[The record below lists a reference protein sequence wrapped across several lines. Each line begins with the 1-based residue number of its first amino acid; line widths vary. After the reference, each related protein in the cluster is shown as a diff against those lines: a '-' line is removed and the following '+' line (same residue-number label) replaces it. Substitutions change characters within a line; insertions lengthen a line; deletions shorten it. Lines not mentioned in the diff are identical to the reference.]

1 MTVGMLILRLTELV
15 ERQSQQIQQLIQ
27 RGERGEHQRAEFIQP
42 QQRAKHFEAVGE
54 RFRKLNPP
62 IFEDALDPTA
72 VEDWL
77 RTLENM
83 FRYTRVSEVEKVE
96 CASFML
102 RAPVRAMKMNE
113 FIQLRQGGM
122 TVGEYIR
129 KFEQLSRFP
138 THMINTDALKVERF
152 LEGLRP
158 ELYRDVIMVGIQDVS
173 YSQIA
178 ERALVAEQA
187 EQRISRAQEARRQFR
202 QGQGQRWPR
211 NDKKRTFQGQIQ
223 KPKFQPREGQQH
235 WDQGKRL
242 RIDQGKALIAQPSC
256 PRCGNPN
263 HPIEQKKVPARVFTI
278 TRSDA
283 EANPSVVTGKF
294 YIFCIPA
301 LVLLDSGATHSFV
314 STEYVR
320 RLGRTPDIHE
330 LSYSVTIPPGDVQQT
345 NLIVRACTILTEN
358 REFYAN
364 LIVLDMK
371 DYDIILGMDWLSR
384 YQATIDCKRKSV
396 TFQFLGIKPFTC
408 IGIEKG
414 FRVPIISVLKAQRL
428 LDRGCVGYLVSIM
441 AMEAQHNPNL
451 KNFQRYFLMIY
462 LGYH

>member
-1 MTVGMLILRLTELV
+1 MLIDRLTELV

-27 RGERGEHQRAEFIQP
+27 QGERGEHQRAKFIQP

-72 VEDWL
+72 AEDWL

-83 FRYTRVSEVEKVE
+83 FSARHWWDTMSSIEDVNTMTWDRFKELFRNKYFT
-96 CASFML
+96 
-102 RAPVRAMKMNE
+102 APVQVMKMNE

-122 TVGEYIR
+122 TVGEYIH
-129 KFEQLSRFP
+129 KFEQLSRFT

-158 ELYRDVIMVGIQDVS
+158 ELYTD
-173 YSQIA
+173 
-178 ERALVAEQA
+178 
-187 EQRISRAQEARRQFR
+187 
-202 QGQGQRWPR
+202 
-211 NDKKRTFQGQIQ
+211 
-223 KPKFQPREGQQH
+223 
-235 WDQGKRL
+235 GKCP

-256 PRCGNPN
+256 PRCGGQHTAACPIETRTCYIYGKVGHLARACPGNPN
-263 HPIEQKKVPARVFTI
+263 PIEQKKVPARVFTI

-283 EANPSVVTGKF
+283 EANPVVVTGKF
-294 YIFCIPA
+294 SIFCIPA

-314 STEYVR
+314 STEYLR

-330 LSYSVTIPPGDVQQT
+330 VSYSVTIPSGDVQQT

-358 REFYAN
+358 RELYAN

-396 TFQFLGIKPFTC
+396 TFQLLGNRPFTC

-462 LGYH
+462 LGYD